1 MKHSGQSYT
10 AGSQQMIEIV
20 MATNSIKD
28 HLSKNI
34 TGSLV
39 ECAEWA
45 DYPGMFGTEYNTIPE
60 NITGSLVE
68 CAEWTNYP
76 GLLGVV
82 IAHDIEWDE
91 VRVYVG
97 GRIKSFTVFD
107 LYCLS

>member
-1 MKHSGQSYT
+1 MKHSGQSCT
-10 AGSQQMIEIV
+10 VGSQQTIEIV
-20 MATNSIKD
+20 MAANSIKD
-28 HLSKNI
+28 HLSKNV

-39 ECAEWA
+39 ECSEWA
-45 DYPGMFGTEYNTIPE
+45 DYPGMFGAEYNTIPE

-68 CAEWTNYP
+68 CAEWTNHP

-82 IAHDIEWDE
+82 VAHNIEWDE
-91 VRVYVG
+91 VRVYVS